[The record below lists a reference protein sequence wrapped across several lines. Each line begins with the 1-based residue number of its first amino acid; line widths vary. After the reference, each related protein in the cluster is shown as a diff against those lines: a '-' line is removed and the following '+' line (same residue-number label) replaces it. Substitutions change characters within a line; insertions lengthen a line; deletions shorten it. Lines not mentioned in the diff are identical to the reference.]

1 MMLHLPPW
9 LSALT
14 VRQGVIQWIS
24 LTLSIYSTDSLI
36 FLPAGIMTN
45 SSCF

>member
-24 LTLSIYSTDSLI
+24 LTLVTYSTDSMVLI
-36 FLPAGIMTN
+36 PEGQMADSG
-45 SSCF
+45 CF